1 MVNKVASTRSRK
13 ERVNQE
19 YTQTLNESIV
29 ESRRQNPMW
38 TLQTIAN
45 LVGVSRERV
54 RQVLNQKRMPTAAVK
69 GIPVVVL
76 TCDWCAVQFERSIR
90 VHQRR
95 LKLGTKKTY
104 CGSKC
109 QQAGLGAWHHKNSLA
124 RTECVKGHPL
134 TPGNLYIV
142 KTRSKKDGKVSR
154 GRRCRACRSIYSREY
169 YARQKQKKEQEERGQ
184 EISQSLSAA
193 LNEVVAESRARERQG
208 EGR

>member
-76 TCDWCAVQFERSIR
+76 TCDWCAVPFERSIR

-95 LKLGTKKTY
+95 LKLGAQKTY
-104 CGSKC
+104 CGSEC
-109 QQAGLGAWHHKNSLA
+109 QQEGLGAWHREKSLA
-124 RTECVKGHPL
+124 RTECAKGHPL

-142 KTRSKKDGKVSR
+142 KTRSKTGGKVSR
-154 GRRCRACRSIYSREY
+154 GRRCRVCRSTYSKEY
-169 YARQKQKKEQEERGQ
+169 YARQQQKEQEERGQ
-184 EISQSLSAA
+184 EVLQSLSAA
-193 LNEVVAESRARERQG
+193 MDEVVAESRRERRG
-208 EGR
+208 GGR

>member
-69 GIPVVVL
+69 EIPVVVL

-95 LKLGTKKTY
+95 LKLGAQKTY
-104 CGSKC
+104 CGSEC
-109 QQAGLGAWHHKNSLA
+109 QQEGLGAWHREKSLA
-124 RTECVKGHPL
+124 RTECAKGHPL

-142 KTRSKKDGKVSR
+142 KTRSKKAGNVSR
-154 GRRCRACRSIYSREY
+154 GRRCRECRSTYSKEY
-169 YARQKQKKEQEERGQ
+169 YARQKQQQEQDEIHQSLRTTIDELISESRLERQEE
-184 EISQSLSAA
+184 
-193 LNEVVAESRARERQG
+193 
-208 EGR
+208 GR

>member
-1 MVNKVASTRSRK
+1 MVNKVAGVRSRK

-69 GIPVVVL
+69 EIPVVVL
-76 TCDWCAVQFERSIR
+76 TCDWCAAQFERSIR

-95 LKLGTKKTY
+95 LKLGAQKTY
-104 CGSKC
+104 CGSEC
-109 QQAGLGAWHHKNSLA
+109 QQEGLGAWHREKSLA
-124 RTECVKGHPL
+124 RTECAKGHPL

-142 KTRSKKDGKVSR
+142 KTRSKTGGKVGR
-154 GRRCRACRSIYSREY
+154 GRRCRVCRSTYSKEY
-169 YARQKQKKEQEERGQ
+169 YARQKQQQEQDEIHQSLRTTIDELISESRLERQEE
-184 EISQSLSAA
+184 
-193 LNEVVAESRARERQG
+193 
-208 EGR
+208 GR

>member
-69 GIPVVVL
+69 EIPVVVL

-95 LKLGTKKTY
+95 LKLGAQKTY
-104 CGSKC
+104 CGSEC
-109 QQAGLGAWHHKNSLA
+109 QQEGLGAWHREKSLA
-124 RTECVKGHPL
+124 RTECAKGHPL

-142 KTRSKKDGKVSR
+142 KTRSKKAGNVSR
-154 GRRCRACRSIYSREY
+154 GRRCRECRSKYSREY
-169 YARQKQKKEQEERGQ
+169 YVRQQQKQE
-184 EISQSLSAA
+184 
-193 LNEVVAESRARERQG
+193 

>member
-19 YTQTLNESIV
+19 YTQALNESIV

-69 GIPVVVL
+69 EIPVVVL
-76 TCDWCAVQFERSIR
+76 TCDWCAVPFERSIR

-95 LKLGTKKTY
+95 LKLGAQKTY
-104 CGSKC
+104 CGSEC
-109 QQAGLGAWHHKNSLA
+109 QQEGLGAWHREKSLA
-124 RTECVKGHPL
+124 RTECAKGHPL

-142 KTRSKKDGKVSR
+142 KTRSKKAGNVSR
-154 GRRCRACRSIYSREY
+154 GRRCRECRSTYSKEY
-169 YARQKQKKEQEERGQ
+169 YARQKQQQEQDEIHQSLRTTIDELISESRLERQEE
-184 EISQSLSAA
+184 
-193 LNEVVAESRARERQG
+193 
-208 EGR
+208 GR